1 MKGVF
6 MERKI
11 KVLVITYTSWR
22 NDTNVGNS
30 YSNIFNGM
38 DDRLEFAQLYIRD
51 GMPENKMVHKYFH
64 ISEKKLLKSVF
75 TRKPVGEYFCLED
88 PMSTPKLTFSNSYN
102 KMRKLNWEVFYLA
115 RDIACSLG
123 AWKSKALDRFLVDFK
138 PDIIFSHFGSVT
150 VVNQLIAYCQKK
162 TEAKLVLYPW
172 DDLYHINQYNK
183 SVAYRLRSYLERYFM
198 RKCAKSSSFMYTITE
213 QMADEFAIIFN
224 KECKILRKGYDFS
237 KKPDIKQI
245 DTGEI
250 GFVYAGNIGDKRWMV
265 LAEIVKSIQKVSKKI
280 AKNLHLYI
288 YTMSPIDN
296 EMRNA
301 LEIENISSL
310 MGAISSQ
317 DVPKVLEKSDVLI
330 HVEAFDKA
338 KLETCR
344 SSFSTKLV
352 DYFFQ
357 GKCILAVG
365 GQNASME
372 YLKKHDAAIVVDDIE
387 KIDEVIERIALN
399 PEILNEYGSKAWAC
413 GERNHNIHNIQ
424 DMIYKDIKALGIR

>member
-1 MKGVF
+1 

-22 NDTNVGNS
+22 NDTNLGNS

-51 GMPENKMVHKYFH
+51 GMPENNMVHKYFH

-75 TRKPVGEYFCLED
+75 TRRPVGEYFYLED
-88 PMSTPKLTFSNSYN
+88 PMNTTKVVFSKTYN
-102 KMRKLNWEVFYLA
+102 KMRILNWEIFFLA

-123 AWKSKALDRFLVDFK
+123 VWKSKKLDKFLEDFR

-150 VVNQLIAYCQKK
+150 TVNQLITYCQNK
-162 TEAKLVLYPW
+162 TGARLVLYPW

-183 SVAYRLRSYLERYFM
+183 SAAYRLRVHLERHFM
-198 RKCAKSSSFMYTITE
+198 RKCAEPCSFMYTITE
-213 QMADEFAIIFN
+213 KMANEFMVIFN
-224 KECKILRKGYDFS
+224 KECKILRKGYEFL
-237 KKPDIKQI
+237 KKPDVKQ
-245 DTGEI
+245 TNTKEI
-250 GFVYAGNIGDKRWMV
+250 SLVYTGNIGDKRWTV
-265 LAEIVKSIQKVSKKI
+265 LAEIAKSIQKVSEMTDKR
-280 AKNLHLYI
+280 LHLYI
-288 YTMSPIDN
+288 YTLSAIDD
-296 EMRNA
+296 EMRKA
-301 LEIENISSL
+301 LEIENTSSL

-317 DVPKVLEKSDVLI
+317 EVPKVLEKADILI

-365 GQNASME
+365 GQNSSME
-372 YLKKHDAAIVVDDIE
+372 YLKDNDAAIVVDNVE
-387 KIDEVIERIALN
+387 KIDETIERIALN
-399 PEILNEYGSKAWAC
+399 PEIINEYGLKAWAC
-413 GERNHNIHNIQ
+413 GERNHNIHAIQ
-424 DMIYKDIKALGIR
+424 DMIYEDFKSLVER